1 MEQEK
6 PLGMRIGESVF
17 CIGYLAF
24 LLIAVILFF
33 VAAGTAGKWAMT
45 CGFMTLLLGVGD
57 AFHLV
62 PRILINVSGDTDDA
76 REQRKRNGWLGIGNF
91 ASSITMTTF
100 YVLLFIAMRQRAFPS
115 TQVSDGQMVVL
126 VPLLV
131 LALAR
136 LILCLLPQNHWFD
149 GKGSQL
155 WGVVRNIPFA
165 VMGLITIVYL
175 IVWYGEWLMALLV
188 FASFACYLIVVFG
201 AKQKPALGMLM
212 IPKTICYICFIA
224 LLLSRL

>member
-33 VAAGTAGKWAMT
+33 AAAGTAGKWAMT

-91 ASSITMTTF
+91 ASSITMTAF

-212 IPKTICYICFIA
+212 IPKTICYICLIA